1 MNMNNITYHTKD
13 IWEASLLYTTNKKLI
28 HADNVNGRIWF
39 SFADR
44 NSCEEAIDAYLR
56 KELSVNAKEF
66 VEAIKTLKGLVLNRE
81 AVEQF
86 CAK

>member
-1 MNMNNITYHTKD
+1 MNMDKTTYHTKD

-28 HADNVNGRIWF
+28 HTDTVNGKIWF
-39 SFADR
+39 SFADKI
-44 NSCEEAIDAYLR
+44 SCEEAVEAYLR

-66 VEAIKTLKGLVLNRE
+66 VEAIKTLKGLIFNRE
-81 AVEQF
+81 AIGQF